1 MMHPLETTATRF
13 QSHHPAGRPILIA
26 ALFSAISLLLFSPLL
41 PAIPAR
47 PEISDPDSALNSSY
61 EPIPP
66 PAPGAETASTTTAS
80 SDTTAGSHSAAS
92 SSSSQAS
99 DSSRNN
105 DLAST
110 LDSTPTATAGPPA
123 PPAETKR
130 RIITRP
136 TLHGLF
142 STWGAFSCT
151 STNLGQFGARFLP
164 EFSLEFDLRSR
175 RSSRA
180 SAAPEPAYPNDG
192 NVQLPSS
199 PNVRVPT
206 SSIPSNGISSSITTS
221 HPNILSSFAVTSSLP
236 ISPLTGP
243 SVARPLYGG
252 DSTDDCLSIVHQRIA
267 ATPETVVTAIGLYR
281 PSSPTA
287 LTDVFTPRHAQPTA
301 TTPAAQIAPSP
312 SPHSSSLTFEL
323 SFNIWGTLTVQ
334 QGAENQFRGQL
345 KPYRLSLKYATS
357 RFEARLGLQKIS
369 FGSAALLRPLMWFDR
384 IDPRD
389 PIQLTDGVYG
399 LLLRAYIA
407 TRTNFWA
414 WALYGNDQPKGLEI
428 LPTKQ
433 RSPELGGRL
442 QFPAGPG
449 ELALT
454 VHHRRTDF
462 NLAMAGNNPS
472 LSLIPTKPASPL
484 AFTFPETRLAAD
496 GKWDIG
502 PGLWF
507 EATLTNQHSA
517 FLAFP
522 WQRALAIGLD
532 YTFAAGNGFHLLTE
546 YFQSDMATAALSGTT
561 YAPFRARFLAASASY
576 PLTLLDQL
584 SAIVFYD
591 TLNRNLYSFIRWQR
605 TYDRWSFHLMAF
617 WNPAEFRI
625 FASPGANQP
634 NLFAGKGLQLLLL
647 YNF

>member
-1 MMHPLETTATRF
+1 MHHLAKNTTLF
-13 QSHHPAGRPILIA
+13 QPHHPAGRPILTA
-26 ALFSAISLLLFSPLL
+26 ALFSAISLLLLSPLL
-41 PAIPAR
+41 LALPAR
-47 PEISDPDSALNSSY
+47 PEISDHDSALNSSY

-66 PAPGAETASTTTAS
+66 PAPGAETASTTPAS
-80 SDTTAGSHSAAS
+80 PDTTAGSPSAAS
-92 SSSSQAS
+92 TSSSQAS
-99 DSSRNN
+99 DSSP
-105 DLAST
+105 SSGPT
-110 LDSTPTATAGPPA
+110 SPGDSPPTAPA
-123 PPAETKR
+123 PPTETKR
-130 RIITRP
+130 RIWTRS

-142 STWGAFSCT
+142 STWGAFSRT
-151 STNLGQFGARFLP
+151 STTLGQFGARLLP

-175 RSSRA
+175 RA
-180 SAAPEPAYPNDG
+180 SIASTASESAYPNDG
-192 NVQLPSS
+192 NGQLPSS
-199 PNVRVPT
+199 PNVRAPT
-206 SSIPSNGISSSITTS
+206 SSISSNGISSSIITS
-221 HPNILSSFAVTSSLP
+221 HPNSLSSLAVTSSLP
-236 ISPLTGP
+236 ISPLPGP

-287 LTDVFTPRHAQPTA
+287 LTGVFTLPHAQPTA
-301 TTPAAQIAPSP
+301 TTRAAQSAPSP
-312 SPHSSSLTFEL
+312 SPYSSSLTFEL

-345 KPYRLSLKYATS
+345 KPYRLSLKYVTS

-369 FGSAALLRPLMWFDR
+369 FGSATLLRPLMWFDR

-399 LLLRAYIA
+399 LLLRTYIA
-407 TRTNFWA
+407 TRTNLWA
-414 WALYGNDQPKGLEI
+414 WALYGNNDPKGWEI
-428 LPTKQ
+428 LTTKK
-433 RSPELGGRL
+433 RIPEIGGRL

-449 ELALT
+449 ELAFT
-454 VHHRRTDF
+454 AHHRRVDF
-462 NLAMAGNNPS
+462 NLAIAGSNPA
-472 LSLIPTKPASPL
+472 LGLIPTKPASPL

-507 EATLTNQHSA
+507 ETSLTDQHSP
-517 FLAFP
+517 FLSFP

-532 YTFAAGNGFHLLTE
+532 YTFAAGNGLYLITE
-546 YFQSDMATAALSGTT
+546 YFQSDIATSALSGTT

-576 PLTLLDQL
+576 PLTLLDHL

-605 TYDRWSFHLMAF
+605 TYDRWSFHIMAF

-625 FASPGANQP
+625 FASPGAGQP
-634 NLFAGKGLQLLLL
+634 NFLAGKGLQLLLL